1 VYSPIFIRCC
11 AKQHNLKVTA
21 RAIKRRQSQRFHTT
35 SKPRTIM
42 SHILSPGAIPEVEP
56 QVEASEEWR
65 QNLSVRMTCP
75 DCKEYPP
82 NLVEDP
88 QDCGIVLSQ
97 RGIDQRAEWRTFAN
111 DDQGN
116 DDPSRVGEGPNLLLN
131 GSQLQTNIAFGDGS
145 LRSKELHR
153 AQSKANLDKGNKNL
167 MQAYKQIGAY
177 CDSYGLTSI
186 VADGAKHIFRD
197 AEASKSFKGK
207 STEAIIAGCIFI
219 ACRRNKV
226 PRTFREIY
234 DMTHVSKKEIGRT
247 FKLLEIMLS
256 KQEQQT
262 GGKPSVMAN
271 GIVGINEEYQGTVTT
286 NPGEL
291 CNRFCNILGM
301 DIKSTN
307 IAIGLAE
314 GMASI
319 GALAGR
325 SPLSGAAAC
334 IYMASHLMGNGKTPK
349 QISEVAKVS
358 DSTIRSA
365 YKNLYTERETLVQPE
380 WIEKGASL
388 DKLPKPTN

>member
-1 VYSPIFIRCC
+1 
-11 AKQHNLKVTA
+11 
-21 RAIKRRQSQRFHTT
+21 
-35 SKPRTIM
+35 M
-42 SHILSPGAIPEVEP
+42 SYTLSPGAVPDVEP
-56 QVEASEEWR
+56 QPDVPDEWR
-65 QNLSVRMTCP
+65 QNLSVRMVCP
-75 DCKEYPP
+75 DCKEDPP

-88 QDCGIVLSQ
+88 QAADVICEDCGMVLSQ

-153 AQSKANLDKGNKNL
+153 AQSKANADKGNKNL
-167 MQAYKQIGAY
+167 LQAFKQIGAY
-177 CDSYGLTSI
+177 CDSYDLPNV
-186 VADGAKHIFRD
+186 VADAAKHIFKD
-197 AEASKSFKGK
+197 AEDSKNFKGK

-247 FKLLEIMLS
+247 FKLLESMLA
-256 KQEQQT
+256 KQDKQS
-262 GGKPSVMAN
+262 GGKAKVIGN
-271 GIVGINEEYQGTVTT
+271 GVVGIHEAYQGTVTT
-286 NPGEL
+286 NPDEL
-291 CNRFCNILGM
+291 CSRFCAQLGM
-301 DIKSTN
+301 DFATTEVAKS
-307 IAIGLAE
+307 LAL

-334 IYMASHLMGNGKTPK
+334 IYMASLLMDQVRSPK
-349 QISEVAKVS
+349 AIGEVAKVS

-365 YKNLYTERETLVQPE
+365 YKSLYAEKETLISIDILKRGADV
-380 WIEKGASL
+380 EKL
-388 DKLPKPTN
+388 LKPTN